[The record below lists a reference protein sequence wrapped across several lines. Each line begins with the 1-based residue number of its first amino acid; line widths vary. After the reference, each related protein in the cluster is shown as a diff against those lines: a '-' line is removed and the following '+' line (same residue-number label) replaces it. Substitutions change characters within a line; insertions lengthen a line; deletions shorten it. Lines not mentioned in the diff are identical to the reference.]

1 MTEEKSAKQ
10 GERSVPNGNTGVTLS
25 TKNLAEAPALTT
37 RNQNIAI
44 VNSPTA
50 TTSVV
55 TQNKDKRVK
64 KNKSNSADS
73 LPEVLV
79 VPSHQAAFM
88 NATSS
93 NSFSANKAA
102 KLNRYF
108 KVNKNTVAKLKAIN
122 VTMKRGKE
130 KEKENGN
137 LIFPPKPPGALNI

>member
-10 GERSVPNGNTGVTLS
+10 GERSVPNGNTGVTLNP
-25 TKNLAEAPALTT
+25 KILAEAPALTT

-50 TTSVV
+50 TNTVR

-93 NSFSANKAA
+93 NSFSAA
-102 KLNRYF
+102 KLMNKNNRYF
-108 KVNKNTVAKLKAIN
+108 KVN
-122 VTMKRGKE
+122 
-130 KEKENGN
+130 
-137 LIFPPKPPGALNI
+137 